1 MRKVNVR
8 WCLSQLFGEINGD
21 IQRLH
26 TLYIKVIECRLRYAE
41 LELPFS
47 FSLVSP

>member
-26 TLYIKVIECRLRYAE
+26 TLYIECRLRYAE
-41 LELPFS
+41 LELRFS